1 MDTIII
7 LLLGGLTTA
16 MLTANT
22 MLASAAGQLPA
33 ILIIH
38 TIGLVPTA
46 AAWLIDRTP
55 PADKKDAPFYLY
67 LAGAFGIFMTFSG
80 AYCIQRLG
88 ASMTVSLMISGQL
101 LAALIV
107 DSIGLFS
114 WKKQPLTLPRL
125 AAVIVAFGGIIAM
138 TDDFH
143 LQLIPVVMAAFS
155 GIVNQANLILNA
167 ELSSRIG
174 LKKGTMMN
182 FLMGLM
188 TGLILLGIFRI
199 LAPSIPLSPAGTKIP
214 IPACTGGMLGA
225 LLVFGMNSNLKK
237 VSVLKSAILLFIGQ
251 ILIGTLMDIILL
263 DQFKLRTIGGVGIIF
278 LALYLNGYNT
288 GKRIY
293 T

>member
-1 MDTIII
+1 
-7 LLLGGLTTA
+7 

-22 MLASAAGQLPA
+22 MLASTAGQLPA

-38 TIGLVPTA
+38 SVGLIPTA
-46 AAWLIDRTP
+46 AAWLIDRKNP
-55 PADKKDAPFYLY
+55 SEKQDAPFYLY

-88 ASMTVSLMISGQL
+88 ASMTVSLIISGQL

-125 AAVIVAFGGIIAM
+125 AAVFIAFGGVIVM
-138 TDDFH
+138 TDDFR
-143 LQLIPVVMAAFS
+143 LQFIPVAMAAFS
-155 GIVNQANLILNA
+155 GIVNQTNLILNA

-182 FLMGLM
+182 FLMGLI
-188 TGLILLGIFRI
+188 TGLILLGLFRI
-199 LAPSIPLSPAGTKIP
+199 LAPSIPLSPAGTRIP
-214 IPACTGGMLGA
+214 IPAYTGGLLGA

-237 VSVLKSAILLFIGQ
+237 VSVFKSAILLFIGQ

-263 DQFKLRTIGGVGIIF
+263 DQFKMRTIGGIGTILI
-278 LALYLNGYNT
+278 ALYLNGYNIK
-288 GKRIY
+288 KRIY
-293 T
+293 N